1 MSEFKAI
8 VMKDSDNVATVVET
22 VEPGT
27 EAVLEIEG
35 KRLSVR
41 VIERIP
47 FGHKFA
53 VRDIGK
59 GKLVVK
65 YGEPIGIATRNIIAG
80 SHVHVHNVESSR
92 GRGDR

>member
-1 MSEFKAI
+1 MAESRAI
-8 VMKDSDNVATVVET
+8 VMKASDNVATVVEAI
-22 VEPGT
+22 EPGT

-35 KRLSVR
+35 KKLSVH

-59 GKLVVK
+59 GQLVVK
-65 YGEPIGIATRNIIAG
+65 YGEPIGVATRDIKAG

>member
-1 MSEFKAI
+1 MVEFKAI
-8 VMKDSDNVATVVET
+8 VMKASDNVATVVET
-22 VEPGT
+22 IEPDT
-27 EAVLEIEG
+27 DAVLEIEG
-35 KRLSVR
+35 QRVIVH

-59 GKLVVK
+59 GELVLK
-65 YGEPIGIATRNIIAG
+65 YGEPIGVALLDIKAG

>member
-8 VMKDSDNVATVVET
+8 VMKAEDNVATVVET
-22 VEPGT
+22 IEPET
-27 EAVLEIEG
+27 EAVLEIDG
-35 KRLSVR
+35 RRITVR
-41 VIERIP
+41 VSERIP

-53 VRDIGK
+53 IRDIGK
-59 GKLVVK
+59 GNLVVK
-65 YGEPIGIATRNIIAG
+65 YGEPIGVATRDIKAG

>member
-8 VMKDSDNVATVVET
+8 VMKASDNVATVVEN

-35 KRLSVR
+35 RRLSVR

-59 GKLVVK
+59 GGVVVK
-65 YGEPIGIATRNIIAG
+65 YGEPIGVATEDIKAG

>member
-8 VMKDSDNVATVVET
+8 VMKASDNVATVVET

-27 EAVLEIEG
+27 ETVLEIEG
-35 KRLSVR
+35 RRVSVL
-41 VIERIP
+41 VTERIP

-59 GKLVVK
+59 GSVVMK
-65 YGEPIGIATRNIIAG
+65 YGEPIGVATMDIKAG
-80 SHVHVHNVESSR
+80 RHVHVHNVESSR

>member
-8 VMKDSDNVATVVET
+8 VMKASDNVATVVET
-22 VEPGT
+22 IETGA
-27 EAVLEIEG
+27 EAILKIEG
-35 KRLSVR
+35 QRVTVL

-53 VRDIGK
+53 TRDIGK
-59 GKLVVK
+59 GELIVK
-65 YGEPIGIATRNIIAG
+65 YGEPMGVATRDIEAG

>member
-8 VMKDSDNVATVVET
+8 VMKASDNVATVVEII
-22 VEPGT
+22 EADT
-27 EAVLEIEG
+27 EAILEIEG
-35 KRLSVR
+35 QRITVL

-53 VRDIGK
+53 TRDIGK
-59 GKLVVK
+59 GTLVVK
-65 YGEPIGIATRNIIAG
+65 YGEPMGVATRDIKAG

>member
-8 VMKDSDNVATVVET
+8 VMKAADNVATVVEPL
-22 VEPGT
+22 EPGT
-27 EAVLEIEG
+27 EAALEVEG
-35 KRLSVR
+35 RRVTVR

-53 VRDIGK
+53 IRDIHK
-59 GKLVVK
+59 GEVVVK
-65 YGEPIGIATRNIIAG
+65 YGEPIGIATKAIPAG
-80 SHVHVHNVESSR
+80 SHVHVHNLESSR